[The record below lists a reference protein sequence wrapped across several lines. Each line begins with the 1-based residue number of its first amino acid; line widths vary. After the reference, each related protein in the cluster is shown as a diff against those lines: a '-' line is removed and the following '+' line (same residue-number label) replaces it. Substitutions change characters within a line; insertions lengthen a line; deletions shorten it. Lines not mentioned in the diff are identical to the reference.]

1 VIESANPYPFSQG
14 GDSGSLIMDM
24 DGRPVA
30 LLFAGSDVITLAN
43 PIGLVM
49 DSLKTKFTFW

>member
-1 VIESANPYPFSQG
+1 
-14 GDSGSLIMDM
+14 MDM

-49 DSLKTKFTFW
+49 DSLKTKFTFG